1 MGVARHQQLR
11 DEAGPARLMRGT
23 DAAAG
28 VAVEVFVEEHV
39 IAKMRVL
46 LQSRVMC
53 EHRAVASLIRE
64 KDPCEAHGELVRHF
78 VDRHEMTRTGRTLN
92 AEVVAEVVM
101 KLLQRL
107 DDEKVHR
114 EPDRAAPVGVA
125 AEQRRVGLRW
135 CIAHREIQAVHPEH
149 VGLALVHLRHRA
161 HAEVGE
167 ELVRVE
173 HAHQQLLHAMSA
185 QQRQQATLAA
195 TGLIPMG
202 HELREVGSVAQKPF
216 EPRRE
221 LGHAL
226 QQLGL

>member
-78 VDRHEMTRTGRTLN
+78 VDRHEGSGTRRAFH
-92 AEVVAEVVM
+92 AEVFAEVVM

-107 DDEKVHR
+107 DDEEVHQ
-114 EPDRAAPVGVA
+114 EPDRSAPVRVA
-125 AEQRRVGLRW
+125 TEQAALGLRRFV
-135 CIAHREIQAVHPEH
+135 AHRKVHVVVPID
-149 VGLALVHLRHRA
+149 
-161 HAEVGE
+161 
-167 ELVRVE
+167 VRVLFVY
-173 HAHQQLLHAMSA
+173 A
-185 QQRQQATLAA
+185 
-195 TGLIPMG
+195 
-202 HELREVGSVAQKPF
+202 
-216 EPRRE
+216 
-221 LGHAL
+221 
-226 QQLGL
+226 